1 MAEQT
6 QINTKPSSASKLR
19 IVGFNARSIGKNP
32 KRANVLSFLKQKDPD
47 LLVISET
54 KIDKAIETSI
64 RDEWD
69 GEVFF
74 SSLSG
79 HARVVAIFKKK
90 EFTSKSIKTTQ

>member
-1 MAEQT
+1 M
-6 QINTKPSSASKLR
+6 N
-19 IVGFNARSIGKNP
+19 SIDHG
-32 KRANVLSFLKQKDPD
+32 RLDPD

-64 RDEWD
+64 REEWD

-79 HARVVAIFKKK
+79 HARGVAIFKKK
-90 EFTSKSIKTTQ
+90 NLPATILKQHNDGRGNLLALLIEYEGNPNL